1 MIGGKNMKGKPKE
14 FSTSVVCYIKDHSKY
29 HKTTY
34 GELKRMKEHDPATF
48 SNRWFIPVNG
58 TLLEVDHQ
66 DYQDFYRA
74 KERQDYLEELDKEYR
89 VISYETLKEQTHREK
104 GVISINEVDVHK
116 IVETGMLFEELKKA
130 LSRLNKDEAALIKA
144 LYFEDQT
151 VKELANRRGVSIYT
165 IYKQRKRILQ
175 KLRKMIES

>member
-1 MIGGKNMKGKPKE
+1 MKRKLRE
-14 FSTSVVCYIKDHSKY
+14 FRPEAICYIKNHSKY
-29 HKTTY
+29 RKMTY
-34 GELKRMKEHDPATF
+34 SELKRMKELNPEAF
-48 SNRWFIPVNG
+48 SKRWFIPVEG
-58 TLLEVDHQ
+58 ALLEVAHQ

-74 KERQDYLEELDKEYR
+74 KERQDYLEILDEKYYA
-89 VISYETLKEQTHREK
+89 ISYETLKEQTHREK
-104 GVISINEVDVHK
+104 EVISVREVDVDK
-116 IVETGMLFEELKKA
+116 IVEAGLLLEELRKA

-151 VKELANRRGVSIYT
+151 VKALADQWDVSIDT